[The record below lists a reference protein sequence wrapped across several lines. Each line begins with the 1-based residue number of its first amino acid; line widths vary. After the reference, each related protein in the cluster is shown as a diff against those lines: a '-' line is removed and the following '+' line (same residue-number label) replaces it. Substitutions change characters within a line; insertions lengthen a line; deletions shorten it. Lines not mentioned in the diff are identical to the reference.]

1 MENYWTSNKSIN
13 GLRHFVLVNETKEKG
28 NISFLMVSVLDSEIN
43 LKTTYEELIN
53 SGNWHKGWINLS
65 KHQSITEE
73 YVNYKSIYKR
83 EGIDEIFIN
92 EDSLF
97 NIETIRLPEIEILL
111 NYEVKTGNPIVAVV
125 MRAPAKIKKGRKG

>member
-1 MENYWTSNKSIN
+1 LKNYWTSIKPIN

-28 NISFLMVSVLDSEIN
+28 NITFLMVSVLDSEIN

-53 SGNWHKGWINLS
+53 SENWYKGWINLP

-73 YVNYKSIYKR
+73 YVNYKSIKKGK
-83 EGIDEIFIN
+83 GIDEVFIN

-97 NIETIRLPEIEILL
+97 NIS
-111 NYEVKTGNPIVAVV
+111 
-125 MRAPAKIKKGRKG
+125 

>member
-1 MENYWTSNKSIN
+1 MENYWTSNKTIN

-28 NISFLMVSVLDSEIN
+28 NICFLMVSVIDSEIN

-73 YVNYKSIYKR
+73 YINYKSINKG
-83 EGIDEIFIN
+83 EGIDAIFIY

-97 NIETIRLPEIEILL
+97 NIS
-111 NYEVKTGNPIVAVV
+111 
-125 MRAPAKIKKGRKG
+125 